1 MNTRAIFYK
10 GEKLI
15 ELRDDHSW
23 NVVDDKII
31 VTNSA
36 DPEYGFEILVPDGDV
51 EGLVEVYLG
60 GA

>member
-1 MNTRAIFYK
+1 MNTRAIMYR
-10 GEKLI
+10 GETLV

-23 NVVDDKII
+23 NVVDDRII
-31 VTNSA
+31 VTNSN